1 MPSSRISARAI
12 AFIDTQVED
21 YQSLVAGVKPGTEVV
36 VLETRGDAIAQIT
49 RVLATHTNIDSIHL
63 ISHGSPGNLQLGK
76 IRLCLD
82 NLKTYEHQLQ
92 QWRHALTI
100 DADILI
106 YGCRVASDLTPNPF
120 LQRIAALTGAN
131 IAASGN
137 PTGSAA
143 KGGDWE
149 LEVTT
154 GKIKAPTVFKPDV
167 MAAYSHVLSLFSP
180 PTSYSVGSYP
190 HSLYPSLDRQVSV
203 AIGDFNNDTFSDLAV
218 TNSDSN
224 IVSIL
229 LGDGTGS
236 FGIPSN
242 YSAGSSPH
250 SVAVGDFNNDTFSD
264 LVLVNNGAN
273 NVSILL
279 GDGTGSFGTPS
290 NYSAGSSPQSVA
302 IGDFNNDTF
311 PDLAVANSYSN
322 NVSILLGDGT
332 GSFGTATKYST
343 GYRPHSVA
351 IGDFNNDTFS
361 DLVVTDTNSSKN
373 VSILLGNGTGS
384 FGTAANFTAGY
395 SPGSVAIGDF
405 NNDTFSDLA
414 VANDSLISVYSNNVS
429 ILLGDGTGSFGTAT
443 KYSTGYGPDSVA
455 IGDFNNDT
463 FSDLAVASVDFNK
476 VSILLGST
484 SVDVNFGA
492 PTYRE
497 NEGTQDTA
505 INIPVTLNKAPLID
519 VTVPIVINPNST
531 ATQGADQDY
540 TLSTTVTFPAG
551 ASGTALTQNIAVT
564 IKPDNPPEN
573 DETVILGFGP
583 IAGAVAGTIPET
595 TLTIGKPAPNL
606 EWFKQFGTPIYNSF
620 RSTAFDSAGNLYL
633 TGDTYNPVSGTNPSR
648 NAWVAKYDSSGS
660 QLLLKQL
667 EIGSDY
673 LEGIEKSV
681 VDSAGNVYLIGRAQF
696 NDVWV
701 AKYDSISSQLWL
713 KPFVSNSPRTSDL
726 KDYPSDLAVDSAGNV
741 YISGTRALNIRSGQT
756 FPKAWVAKYD
766 HSGNQLWSKDV
777 NSDTYDFSS
786 GGIKVDSS
794 GNVYLTATNYNWSK
808 GYPSDLDTWA
818 AKYDSNG
825 NQLWLNQFGTT
836 DVDLAA
842 TKVLAALDSG
852 GNLYLTRQTESGLGG
867 PNAGGLDIVT
877 TKYDSNGNQLWLKQ
891 FGTADSDSPSEL
903 AIDSAG
909 NLYLMGETKVINSE
923 RLDTWAT
930 KYDSN
935 GNQLWLKQFL
945 TINSSFLSDSVSD
958 SAVDSAGNVYLMGE
972 TNGSLVGQNAG
983 GLDIWAT
990 KYDSNGNQ
998 LWLKQFGTANFE
1010 LASELALDGAGNVYL
1025 MGETSG
1031 DIWVAKL
1038 GTITEVVTPTPTTT
1052 PTPSVTPTPNPTSTP
1067 TPSVTP
1073 TPNPTSTPTPSVT
1086 PTPTQNSS
1094 PIIGTDGDDF
1104 LAGDRSNDTISGK
1117 QGYDTLSGLDGND
1130 WMYGHQGNDFLE
1142 GGNGDDTLYGGK
1154 GNDTLIGNNGE
1165 DVLRGDRAS
1174 DSLIGGE
1181 GNDTLYGGKGND
1193 TLFGSLGNDCLIGG
1207 LESDRFLLGLDA
1219 GTDTIFDFEDDKDL
1233 LILASGITF
1242 SQLAITQ
1249 SNSATLIRF
1258 VPTGA
1263 ILASLSAI
1271 SASQINATD
1280 FTFL

>member
-1 MPSSRISARAI
+1 M
-12 AFIDTQVED
+12 
-21 YQSLVAGVKPGTEVV
+21 
-36 VLETRGDAIAQIT
+36 
-49 RVLATHTNIDSIHL
+49 
-63 ISHGSPGNLQLGK
+63 
-76 IRLCLD
+76 
-82 NLKTYEHQLQ
+82 
-92 QWRHALTI
+92 
-100 DADILI
+100 
-106 YGCRVASDLTPNPF
+106 
-120 LQRIAALTGAN
+120 
-131 IAASGN
+131 
-137 PTGSAA
+137 
-143 KGGDWE
+143 
-149 LEVTT
+149 
-154 GKIKAPTVFKPDV
+154 
-167 MAAYSHVLSLFSP
+167 
-180 PTSYSVGSYP
+180 
-190 HSLYPSLDRQVSV
+190 
-203 AIGDFNNDTFSDLAV
+203 

-279 GDGTGSFGTPS
+279 GDGTGSFGTTTNYTAT
-290 NYSAGSSPQSVA
+290 NYSAGSHPRSVA

-332 GSFGTATKYST
+332 GSFGTPSNYSAGSSPQSVAIGDFNNDTFPDLAVANNYSNNVSILLGDGTGSFGTPSNYST

-361 DLVVTDTNSSKN
+361 DLVVTDTNSSNN

-414 VANDSLISVYSNNVS
+414 VANNFFFSAYSNKVS
-429 ILLGDGTGSFGTAT
+429 ILLGDGTGSFGTPSNYSAE
-443 KYSTGYGPDSVA
+443 YSTDSVA

-463 FSDLAVASVDFNK
+463 FSDLAVASVSSNK

-484 SVDVNFGA
+484 SVDVNFGT

-497 NEGTQDTA
+497 NEATQDTA
-505 INIPVTLNKAPLID
+505 INIPVTLSKAPLID

-564 IKPDNPPEN
+564 IKPDNLPEN

-633 TGDTYNPVSGTNPSR
+633 TGDSYNPSSGTN
-648 NAWVAKYDSSGS
+648 NWVAKYDSSGS

-667 EIGSDY
+667 VEIGSEDP
-673 LEGIEKSV
+673 IEKSV
-681 VDSAGNVYLIGRAQF
+681 VDSAGNLYLIGHF
-696 NDVWV
+696 HDVWV
-701 AKYDSISSQLWL
+701 AKYDSIGSLLWL
-713 KPFVSNSPRTSDL
+713 KQFVSNSPRTSDL
-726 KDYPSDLAVDSAGNV
+726 QDYSSDLAVDSAGNV
-741 YISGTRALNIRSGQT
+741 YISGTRSLDTRSGQT
-756 FPKAWVAKYD
+756 FSKAWVAKYD
-766 HSGNQLWSKDV
+766 HSGNQLWSKEDV
-777 NSDTYDFSS
+777 NSDTQDQSY
-786 GGIKVDSS
+786 GIKVDSS
-794 GNVYLTATNYNWSK
+794 GNVYLTGINYNLSK
-808 GYPSDLDTWA
+808 GYRSDLDTWA

-852 GNLYLTRQTESGLGG
+852 GNLYLTRQTQSSLGG

-909 NLYLMGETKVINSE
+909 NLYLIGETKDLNSV

-945 TINSSFLSDSVSD
+945 TTNSNFLSDSVSD

-983 GLDIWAT
+983 GRDIWAT

-1010 LASELALDGAGNVYL
+1010 LASELALDSAGKVYL
-1025 MGETSG
+1025 MGETSR

-1038 GTITEVVTPTPTTT
+1038 GTITEAVTPTPTTT

-1073 TPNPTSTPTPSVT
+1073 TPTPTTTPTPSVTPTPTPTTTPTPSVTPAPTPTSTPTPSVT

-1094 PIIGTDGDDF
+1094 PIIGTDG
-1104 LAGDRSNDTISGK
+1104 
-1117 QGYDTLSGLDGND
+1117 
-1130 WMYGHQGNDFLE
+1130 
-1142 GGNGDDTLYGGK
+1142 
-1154 GNDTLIGNNGE
+1154 
-1165 DVLRGDRAS
+1165 
-1174 DSLIGGE
+1174 
-1181 GNDTLYGGKGND
+1181 
-1193 TLFGSLGNDCLIGG
+1193 
-1207 LESDRFLLGLDA
+1207 
-1219 GTDTIFDFEDDKDL
+1219 
-1233 LILASGITF
+1233 
-1242 SQLAITQ
+1242 
-1249 SNSATLIRF
+1249 
-1258 VPTGA
+1258 
-1263 ILASLSAI
+1263 
-1271 SASQINATD
+1271 
-1280 FTFL
+1280 